1 MDVSLA
7 DEPVVVDDGG
17 GSGEAGAESEGP
29 EEGADVDESPVAGR
43 GFKFAPHRVVHYHYR
58 YRTSYAWS

>member
-7 DEPVVVDDGG
+7 DDPVVVDG

-29 EEGADVDESPVAGR
+29 EEGAGVDESSELGTAGR
-43 GFKFAPHRVVHYHYR
+43 GCKFAPHRVVHYHYR
-58 YRTSYAWS
+58 